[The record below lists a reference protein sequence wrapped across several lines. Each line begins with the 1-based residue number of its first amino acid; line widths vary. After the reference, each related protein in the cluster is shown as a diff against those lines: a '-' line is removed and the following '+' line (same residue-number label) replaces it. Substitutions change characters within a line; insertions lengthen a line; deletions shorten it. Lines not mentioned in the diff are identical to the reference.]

1 MTNALQLFISIQM
14 IKNTINLS
22 FLSNFRFLGYFTEN
36 ENAKDLHFKE
46 GAFYQKVISILPAV
60 KT

>member
-1 MTNALQLFISIQM
+1 M
-14 IKNTINLS
+14 IKNTISLS